1 MHPDYEVIVIGAGHA
16 GIEAALGC
24 ARQGHRTLLATMKL
38 DDIGKMPC
46 NPAIGGIAKG
56 QLVREIDALGGEMGR
71 CIDRTGIQFK
81 MLNRSKGPAVHSPR
95 AQADRHQYQLDMKFV
110 CESQANLSLKQ
121 VEVDDILV
129 RDGAVYGILTG
140 AGEEITARA
149 IIVCTGTFL
158 GGRLHFGLTTIEG
171 GRGGDKPAN
180 TLSQTYAKM
189 GIETGR
195 MKTGTVPRIHRR
207 SIDTSRM
214 EEQRG
219 DDDPRPFSFTTP
231 IEGFNPNLISC
242 WLCYTREST
251 HEVIRANLDKS
262 PLYSG
267 RIEGIGPRYCPSIE
281 DKVMRFP
288 EKTEHRVFLE
298 PEGLMTNE
306 VYVNGLSTSLPEEV
320 QLAYLRT
327 VPGLEE
333 AEIIRPGYAV
343 EYDFVPPTQLKPTL
357 ETKKVRGLY
366 HAGQINGTSGYEEA
380 AAQGLYAA
388 LNVSRALRGADP
400 LYIGRDEGY
409 IGVLVD
415 DIVTRGLIEPY
426 RLFTSRA
433 EHRLHL
439 RHDNADARL
448 AHYGFGNDEIL
459 NRMRAREQRV
469 AVEMQRLERT
479 MIEASPENNEI
490 LAACGGQPIERA
502 TPAVQLLRRPGM
514 PLEALYRMCGP
525 VEPLDFEAR
534 EQVEIRIKYQG
545 YIDRSLRDIE
555 RFKKAEHL
563 RIPDSLDY
571 EAIPGIPRECKDRLK
586 AIRPVNFG
594 QASRIS
600 GVRAADIAVL
610 HIYVEK
616 HRRERAAARRDN

>member
-1 MHPDYEVIVIGAGHA
+1 MQRDYEVIVIGAGHA

-24 ARQGHRTLLATMKL
+24 ARLGHNTLLATMKL
-38 DDIGKMPC
+38 DDIGMMPC

-95 AQADRHQYQLDMKFV
+95 AQADRHQYQTDMKFV
-110 CESQANLSLKQ
+110 CESQDNLSLKQ

-129 RDGAVYGILTG
+129 HDGVACGIRTG
-140 AGEEITARA
+140 VGEEITAKA

-158 GGRLHFGLTTIEG
+158 GGRLHFGMTTVEG

-180 TLSQTYAKM
+180 NLSLTYAKM

-195 MKTGTVPRIHRR
+195 MKTGTVPRIHKR
-207 SIDTSRM
+207 SMDTSRM
-214 EEQRG
+214 EEQAG
-219 DDDPRPFSFTTP
+219 DDDPRPFSYSTP
-231 IEGFNPNLISC
+231 IAGFNPNRISC
-242 WLCYTREST
+242 WLCYTGKAT
-251 HEVIRANLDKS
+251 HDVIRANLDKS

-267 RIEGIGPRYCPSIE
+267 KIEGIGPRYCPSIE

-288 EKTEHRVFLE
+288 EKNEHRIFLE

-320 QLAYLRT
+320 QLEFLHK

-357 ETKKVRGLY
+357 ETKKIRGLY

-388 LNVSRALRGADP
+388 MNVSRALRKEDP
-400 LYIGRDEGY
+400 LFIGRDEGY
-409 IGVLVD
+409 IGVLID

-433 EHRLHL
+433 EYRLHL
-439 RHDNADARL
+439 RQDNADQRL
-448 AHYGFGNDEIL
+448 AQYGFGNDEVL
-459 NRMRAREQRV
+459 NKMRAREV
-469 AVEMQRLERT
+469 LIAGELKRLEKAN
-479 MIEASPENNEI
+479 IDASPETNAVLE
-490 LAACGGQPIERA
+490 AHGGAPIERP
-502 TPAVQLLRRPGM
+502 TPASQLLRRPGM
-514 PLEALYRMCGP
+514 ALDALYTICP
-525 VEPLDFEAR
+525 PATPLDFETR
-534 EQVEIRIKYQG
+534 EQVEIRTKYQG

-555 RFKKAEHL
+555 RFKKAEHC
-563 RIPDSLDY
+563 RIPETLNY
-571 EAIPGIPRECKDRLK
+571 EAIPGIPRECKDRL
-586 AIRPVNFG
+586 AEIRPVNFG
-594 QASRIS
+594 QAARIS

-616 HRRERAAARRDN
+616 HRRTVAAE

>member
-1 MHPDYEVIVIGAGHA
+1 MQRDYEVIVIGAGHA

-24 ARQGHRTLLATMKL
+24 ARLGHNTLLATMKL
-38 DDIGKMPC
+38 DDIGMMPC

-95 AQADRHQYQLDMKFV
+95 AQADRHQYQTDMKFV
-110 CESQANLSLKQ
+110 CESQDNLSLKQ

-129 RDGAVYGILTG
+129 HDGVACGIRTG
-140 AGEEITARA
+140 VGEEITAKA
-149 IIVCTGTFL
+149 VIVCTGTFL
-158 GGRLHFGLTTIEG
+158 GGRLHFGMTTIEG

-180 TLSQTYAKM
+180 NLSLTYAKM

-195 MKTGTVPRIHRR
+195 MKTGTVPRIHKR
-207 SIDTSRM
+207 SMDTSRM
-214 EEQRG
+214 EEQTG
-219 DDDPRPFSFTTP
+219 DDAPRPFSYSTP
-231 IEGFNPNLISC
+231 IEGFNPNKISC
-242 WLCYTREST
+242 WLCYTGAAT
-251 HEVIRANLDKS
+251 HDVIRANLDKS

-267 RIEGIGPRYCPSIE
+267 KIEGIGPRYCPSIE

-288 EKTEHRVFLE
+288 EKNEHRIFLE

-320 QLAYLRT
+320 QLEFLRK

-357 ETKKVRGLY
+357 ETKKIKGLY

-388 LNVSRALRGADP
+388 MNVSRSLRGEEA
-400 LYIGRDEGY
+400 LFIGRDEGY
-409 IGVLVD
+409 IGVLID

-433 EHRLHL
+433 EYRLHL
-439 RHDNADARL
+439 RQDNADQRL
-448 AHYGFGNDEIL
+448 AHYGFGNDEVL
-459 NRMRAREQRV
+459 NRMRAREV
-469 AVEMQRLERT
+469 AIAAELKRLEK
-479 MIEASPENNEI
+479 AQVDPSPETNAI
-490 LAACGGQPIERA
+490 LESHGGAPIERP
-502 TPAVQLLRRPGM
+502 TPAGQILRRPGM
-514 PLEALYRMCGP
+514 PLEALYTLCP
-525 VEPLDFEAR
+525 PATPLDFEAR
-534 EQVEIRIKYQG
+534 EQVEIRTKYQG

-555 RFKKAEHL
+555 RFKKAEHC
-563 RIPDSLDY
+563 RIPESLDY
-571 EAIPGIPRECKDRLK
+571 EAIPGIPRECKDRLQE
-586 AIRPVNFG
+586 IRPVNFG
-594 QASRIS
+594 QAARIS

-616 HRRERAAARRDN
+616 HRRSVAND

>member
-1 MHPDYEVIVIGAGHA
+1 MQRDYDVIVIGAGHA

-24 ARQGHRTLLATMKL
+24 ARLGHSTLMATMKL

-95 AQADRHQYQLDMKFV
+95 AQADRHLYQFDMKYV

-129 RDGAVYGILTG
+129 HDGAACGIRTG
-140 AGEEITARA
+140 VGEEITARA
-149 IIVCTGTFL
+149 VIVCTGTFL
-158 GGRLHFGLTTIEG
+158 GGRLHFGMTTIEG

-180 TLSQTYAKM
+180 NLSLTYAKM

-195 MKTGTVPRIHRR
+195 MKTGTVPRIHKR

-214 EEQRG
+214 EEQKG
-219 DDDPRPFSFTTP
+219 DTDPRPFSYSTP
-231 IEGFNPNLISC
+231 IEGFSPNKISC
-242 WLCYTREST
+242 WLCYTGEAT
-251 HEVIRANLDKS
+251 HEVIRRNLDKS

-267 RIEGIGPRYCPSIE
+267 KIEGIGPRYCPSIE

-288 EKTEHRVFLE
+288 EKTEHRIFLE

-306 VYVNGLSTSLPEEV
+306 VYVNGLSTSLPEDV
-320 QLAYLRT
+320 QREFLHS

-357 ETKKVRGLY
+357 ETKKVRGLF

-388 LNVSRALRGADP
+388 MNVSRSLREEEP
-400 LYIGRDEGY
+400 LFIGRDEGY

-433 EHRLHL
+433 EYRLHL
-439 RHDNADARL
+439 RQDNADVRL
-448 AHYGFGNDEIL
+448 AHYGFGNDEVL
-459 NRMRAREQRV
+459 NKMRAREV
-469 AVEMQRLERT
+469 KVSDEMQRLEKFHVEPSAET
-479 MIEASPENNEI
+479 NQLLVAF
-490 LAACGGQPIERA
+490 GGAPIERS
-502 TPAVQLLRRPGM
+502 TPAVQLLRRPDM
-514 PLEALYRMCGP
+514 TLEALYQVCP
-525 VEPLDFEAR
+525 PPTPLDFEAK
-534 EQVEIRIKYQG
+534 EQVEIRAKYQG
-545 YIDRSLRDIE
+545 YMDRQQRDID
-555 RFKKAEHL
+555 RFKKAEHCV
-563 RIPDSLDY
+563 IPDTLDY

-586 AIRPVNFG
+586 EIRPVSFG

-616 HRRERAAARRDN
+616 HKRIMNCEL